1 MEYVLEYEIFEDNDV
16 ADHDPLVLESI
27 VMVVPA
33 GVVVMLAVP
42 VAPAVVLPVDE
53 LFCNGMV

>member
-1 MEYVLEYEIFEDNDV
+1 VLEYEIFEDNDV
-16 ADHDPLVLESI
+16 ADHDPLVLGSI
-27 VMVVPA
+27 VTVVLA

-42 VAPAVVLPVDE
+42 VAPAVVDPVDE